1 MTTLLSSPASFGST
15 ISPDATNAPTALNSP
30 APPNLPGFTFDH
42 AYAVVGPRRDVTF
55 SHGDMAKV
63 FPLASVTKLLAA
75 WATLI
80 AVEQKLIDLREP
92 AGPKGS
98 TIRHLLAHCSGLPFA
113 EGAVLARPGKKRI
126 YSNLGIE
133 VLGDVVAE
141 HVGVSFQ
148 DWISTS
154 VLSPLEMTATTA
166 SGSPAYSGQ
175 SSVDDLVKFARELMR
190 PQLLSSQMANEAS
203 SVQFPRLSGVLP
215 GYGRQADN
223 RWGLGLEIRGHKNP
237 HWTGKDFSA
246 RTFGHFG
253 QSGSFLW
260 VDPTV
265 HKAGIFLGAEPFSSE
280 HKKKWPEF
288 TNRMREL

>member
-1 MTTLLSSPASFGST
+1 MTTLLSSPASSSSNT
-15 ISPDATNAPTALNSP
+15 PSNSPTALT
-30 APPNLPGFTFDH
+30 LPGFTFDH
-42 AYAVVGPRRDVTF
+42 AYAVVGPQRDVTF
-55 SHGDMAKV
+55 SHGDTATV
-63 FPLASVTKLLAA
+63 FQLASVTKLLST

-98 TIRHLLAHCSGLPFA
+98 TVRHLLAHCSGLPFA
-113 EGAVLARPGKKRI
+113 EGAVLAKPGKKRI

-133 VLGDVVAE
+133 VLGDIVAK

-154 VLSPLEMTATTA
+154 VLGPLEMTATTVP
-166 SGSPAYSGQ
+166 GSPAYSGQ
-175 SSVDDLVKFARELMR
+175 SSVDDLVTFARELMR

-265 HKAGIFLGAEPFSSE
+265 HKAGIFLGAKPFSAE

-288 TNRMREL
+288 TNRMREM